1 VFLVF
6 LMFLNGRAMKLRS
19 TCKICLLATLATA
32 TIMVGCGR
40 KTSIVPEQKI
50 LWQDNKYETLWVEPQ
65 IVLAD
70 SLMTLIRS
78 DRIDSI
84 RADQTT
90 TAHPGRPSIEIRIY
104 ETSCNV
110 SVGLTDTDFRLV
122 YPLLIRNL
130 TRGYYQL
137 TVNVDRFDRPLIVP
151 GPYYLRAEYC
161 GQVRMTAV
169 TVK

>member
-1 VFLVF
+1 
-6 LMFLNGRAMKLRS
+6 MRY
-19 TCKICLLATLATA
+19 TPKICLLLALMLFTA
-32 TIMVGCGR
+32 LVGCGR

-50 LWQDNKYETLWVEPQ
+50 IWQDNKYETLWVDPQ

-90 TAHPGRPSIEIRIY
+90 TARPGRPSIEIRIY
-104 ETSCNV
+104 EPFCNV
-110 SVGLTDTDFRLV
+110 SVDLTDSEFRLV
-122 YPLLIRNL
+122 HPMLVRNL

-137 TVNVDRFDRPLIVP
+137 TVNLDRFDRLAF
-151 GPYYLRAEYC
+151 GLGDYYLRADYC
-161 GQVRMTAV
+161 GQTQMTSV
-169 TVK
+169 TIE